1 MTLGSTKPLTEM
13 STRSISVGEKGGR
26 YVGLQTYH
34 HPVPLSLN
42 LGTLSSW
49 NPPDHSRPVMGLI
62 YRYVE
67 FTFSCRV
74 SLTVHAA
81 SEILAFSIILCEVL
95 SVVCAAAV
103 AYPGI
108 FFGRGSTNSFADR
121 KQTFTFTSTLY

>member
-1 MTLGSTKPLTEM
+1 M
-13 STRSISVGEKGGR
+13 GEKGGR

-49 NPPDHSRPVMGLI
+49 NPPDNSRPAMGLI
-62 YRYVE
+62 YSYVE

-108 FFGRGSTNSFADR
+108 FLVGVQQIHLRTENRPLPLPLHFTKKDAIRVLLFFSPGS
-121 KQTFTFTSTLY
+121 KLW